1 MTITTECPTGVVETP
16 VGGRPDAP
24 TATLILP
31 AGASYEEWKTVRR
44 GGLGGSDVGAILGV
58 DENRGPL
65 RVWYEKAGYEEPETE
80 RMRWGKRLE
89 QAIAE
94 GFEED
99 TGLDTMVPAGTY
111 AHLDHAWALA
121 NPDRWAVQDGVILGP
136 VELKNKT
143 EYLADKWEDVDEPP
157 HQPATQAHWYRGVC
171 GHKRGS
177 WVVALVGGNRLR
189 VFFQPTSEELTT
201 EMFRLAGEWWQRHIV
216 EGVRPQADGLKRTT
230 DFLAALYDV
239 KPEQVAEVEVNE
251 ARELRLKYASLT
263 DQAKALDAQLEE
275 VKNLMRDTAGEA
287 EVVKSGKSVAWS
299 WKANGNFKKREF
311 REAEPELAAKYTRT
325 VEEIDTDALA
335 AEHPLIYTKFRARV
349 LRVPKKEI

>member
-1 MTITTECPTGVVETP
+1 MTATIEETAGAFAP
-16 VGGRPDAP
+16 SGRPDAP

-31 AGASYEEWKTVRR
+31 AGASYEEWKGVRR
-44 GGLGGSDVGAILGV
+44 RGLGGSDVGAILGV

-94 GFEED
+94 GFEEE

-121 NPDRWAVQDGVILGP
+121 NPDRWAVEAGVILGP

-143 EYLADKWEDVDEPP
+143 EYLADKWDLDEAP

-189 VFFQPTSEELTT
+189 VFFQPTSEELTA
-201 EMFRLAGEWWQRHIV
+201 EMFRLCGEWWQRHIV

-239 KPEQVAEVEVNE
+239 KPEEVAEVEVTE
-251 ARELRLKYASLT
+251 ARQLRLKYASLA

-275 VKNLMRDTAGEA
+275 VKNLMRDSAGEA
-287 EVVKSGKSVAWS
+287 EVVKSGKGVAWS
-299 WKANGNFKKREF
+299 WKANGNFKSKQF
-311 REAEPELAAKYTRT
+311 REAEPELAAKYLRT

-335 AEHPLIYTKFRARV
+335 ADHPETYAKYRARV